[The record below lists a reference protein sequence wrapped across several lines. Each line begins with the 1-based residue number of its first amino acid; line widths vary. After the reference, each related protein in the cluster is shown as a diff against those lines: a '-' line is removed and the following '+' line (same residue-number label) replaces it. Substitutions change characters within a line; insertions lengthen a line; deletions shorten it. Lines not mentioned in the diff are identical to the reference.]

1 MVLPIVTPAPVV
13 AFHAEAFR
21 DLFDNQC
28 EFRHFQNYLTGLMV
42 LENTSMA
49 NISNCILTSADKT
62 NLSRFFSEAPWH
74 EQEALLHESVMG
86 WFLSMVFSFQVP
98 SSTL

>member
-13 AFHAEAFR
+13 AFHAEAFL

-62 NLSRFFSEAPWH
+62 NLSRFLVKPLGMNKRRMIAAFAICWTRRPPTVVQRRSR
-74 EQEALLHESVMG
+74 V
-86 WFLSMVFSFQVP
+86 
-98 SSTL
+98 